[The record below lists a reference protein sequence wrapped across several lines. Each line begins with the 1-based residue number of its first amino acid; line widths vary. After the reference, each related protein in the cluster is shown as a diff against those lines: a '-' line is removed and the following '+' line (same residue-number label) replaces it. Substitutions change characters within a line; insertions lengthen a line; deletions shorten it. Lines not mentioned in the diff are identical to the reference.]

1 MLISN
6 ECNNFFVTVVKN
18 ITKGLSNVNSELQ
31 NFLKNKLRKFFLN
44 ETITGEIQKTN
55 QSLHNK
61 MVNR

>member
-18 ITKGLSNVNSELQ
+18 VTKGLSNVNSELQ

-55 QSLHNK
+55 QSLHTK